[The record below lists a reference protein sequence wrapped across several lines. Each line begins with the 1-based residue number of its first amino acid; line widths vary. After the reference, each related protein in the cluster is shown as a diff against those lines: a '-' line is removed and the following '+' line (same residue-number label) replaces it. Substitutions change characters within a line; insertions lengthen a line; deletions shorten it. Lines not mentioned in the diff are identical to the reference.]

1 MLPAPA
7 AVAQVQDQAAPSI
20 VARPVT
26 PIWSRP
32 WRTVAT
38 VGALAAAVLVI
49 VALANRERESGQLA
63 QAPPRY
69 ARSCSR
75 SAVGTTSIALNSRA
89 RRLGSV
95 FLA

>member
-7 AVAQVQDQAAPSI
+7 AVAQVQDRSAPSI

-69 ARSCSR
+69 ARMLLTKCSR
-75 SAVGTTSIALNSRA
+75 YHLDRTEQPRTKIG
-89 RRLGSV
+89 
-95 FLA
+95 

>member
-69 ARSCSR
+69 ARMLLTKCNR
-75 SAVGTTSIALNSRA
+75 YHLDRTDSRA